1 MEKGKHLA
9 ITTVPVQTWNE
20 VFDEQQAF
28 KNGTI
33 FPELNKPF
41 YVTEEEKTEAAP
53 EPEEGTQ
60 EGMLKKIQKT
70 SFMLDDLRLY
80 MDTHPED
87 EEGLK
92 LLTSLLAKRKT
103 LLKDFAENF
112 YPLTFDCME
121 GGVHYSWTEG
131 KIPWERSV

>member
-1 MEKGKHLA
+1 MEKCKHLA
-9 ITTVPVQTWNE
+9 IATVPVQTWNE

-41 YVTEEEKTEAAP
+41 YVTEEEKTAPVP

-60 EGMLKKIQKT
+60 EGMLRNIQKT

-87 EEGLK
+87 KEGFK
-92 LLTSLLAKRKT
+92 LLTSLLTKRKS
-103 LLKDFAENF
+103 LLKDFAGKF

-121 GGVHYSWTEG
+121 GANNYSWTEG